1 MDDYRQPDTPETAN
15 EVEMLLDQQAEQAV
29 PSETSADIKAEP
41 VNLEE
46 IVQPEEQPEEL
57 MDKAQEQ
64 PEESEQTELTKE
76 QPEES
81 EQTELTKEQPE
92 ESEQTEFTE
101 KQPEELET
109 ASTEELKEGSIELS
123 MEPSMEVEAKPED
136 ETTGE
141 TQSSVFGQ
149 AVTLD
154 AIHDSE
160 LIKTVNR
167 AKQLLNDLDE
177 AEKDKTRLTGELKQ
191 SEKAYSSMEKS
202 VAEGITT
209 ALKKKKEEIAATY
222 DRELSQYQDQIDVCK
237 TERAKAKA
245 NAIAQR
251 IQVET
256 APLSQQNQQLE
267 AQIELKFKE
276 NKVPV
281 VCKKRAISMLF
292 FPKNSRDWT
301 IDILVGVGLIFFI
314 PLFFSLAISNRLVLT
329 FTFFVY
335 VGALFTAY
343 LYLLHKYM
351 LKFAGVNE
359 EVEELRKQ
367 IRINNKNKQLMT
379 NRIKKSQDETGYNLG
394 SFDDKI
400 TGIQQVMQNT
410 VEKRQEALE
419 NFESEIR
426 HQITADITAA
436 NKDELLGL
444 QQEFESKRQEL
455 SDKKEEIEQ
464 IEKQLKEEYE
474 PVFGKDLL
482 YKQRLN
488 KFDSF
493 CQENADLSLEEAFTS
508 FAEVVVQAGR
518 LPYDMEVP
526 NAVTQAAMAA
536 SEKGEGLSGAFDSA
550 PELMAALGY
559 TRGNSRRYTL
569 EELDNE
575 E

>member
-29 PSETSADIKAEP
+29 SNEASKETSADMKAEP

-46 IVQPEEQPEEL
+46 IVQPKEQLEEVKEQSEEL
-57 MDKAQEQ
+57 MEEAQEQ
-64 PEESEQTELTKE
+64 PEESELTELTKE
-76 QPEES
+76 LPEES
-81 EQTELTKEQPE
+81 EQAELK
-92 ESEQTEFTE
+92 E
-101 KQPEELET
+101 KQLDELDA
-109 ASTEELKEGSIELS
+109 ASTEESQEGS
-123 MEPSMEVEAKPED
+123 MESSMEVEAKPED
-136 ETTGE
+136 EATRE
-141 TQSSVFGQ
+141 AQSSVFGQ

-256 APLSQQNQQLE
+256 APLNQQNQQLE

-314 PLFFSLAISNRLVLT
+314 PLFFSLAISNRLVLA

-335 VGALFTAY
+335 VGALFTVY

-493 CQENADLSLEEAFTS
+493 CQENADLSLEEA
-508 FAEVVVQAGR
+508 
-518 LPYDMEVP
+518 L
-526 NAVTQAAMAA
+526 TQYRA
-536 SEKGEGLSGAFDSA
+536 LSGSK
-550 PELMAALGY
+550 LLKK
-559 TRGNSRRYTL
+559 
-569 EELDNE
+569 
-575 E
+575 

>member
-29 PSETSADIKAEP
+29 SSEASKETSADMKAEP

-46 IVQPEEQPEEL
+46 IVQPKEQLEEVKEQPEEL
-57 MDKAQEQ
+57 MEEAQEQ
-64 PEESEQTELTKE
+64 PEESELTELTKE

-81 EQTELTKEQPE
+81 EQADLK
-92 ESEQTEFTE
+92 E
-101 KQPEELET
+101 KQLDELDA
-109 ASTEELKEGSIELS
+109 ASTEESQEGS
-123 MEPSMEVEAKPED
+123 MESSMEVEAKPED
-136 ETTGE
+136 EATRE
-141 TQSSVFGQ
+141 AQSSVFGQ

-256 APLSQQNQQLE
+256 APLNQQNQQLE

-314 PLFFSLAISNRLVLT
+314 PLFFSLAISNRLVLA

-335 VGALFTAY
+335 VGALFTVY

-400 TGIQQVMQNT
+400 TSIQQVMQNT

-493 CQENADLSLEEAFTS
+493 CQENADLSLEEA
-508 FAEVVVQAGR
+508 
-518 LPYDMEVP
+518 L
-526 NAVTQAAMAA
+526 TQYRA
-536 SEKGEGLSGAFDSA
+536 LSGSK
-550 PELMAALGY
+550 LLKK
-559 TRGNSRRYTL
+559 
-569 EELDNE
+569 
-575 E
+575 

>member
-29 PSETSADIKAEP
+29 PSETSADMKAEP

-46 IVQPEEQPEEL
+46 IVQPKDQLEEVKEQPEEL
-57 MDKAQEQ
+57 MEEAQEQ

-92 ESEQTEFTE
+92 ESEQTELTKEQPEESKQTELTE

-256 APLSQQNQQLE
+256 APLNQQNQQLE

-314 PLFFSLAISNRLVLT
+314 PLFFSLAISNRLVLA

-367 IRINNKNKQLMT
+367 IRVNNKNKQLMT

-493 CQENADLSLEEAFTS
+493 CQENADLSLEEAL
-508 FAEVVVQAGR
+508 AQYRA
-518 LPYDMEVP
+518 
-526 NAVTQAAMAA
+526 
-536 SEKGEGLSGAFDSA
+536 LSGSK
-550 PELMAALGY
+550 LLKK
-559 TRGNSRRYTL
+559 
-569 EELDNE
+569 
-575 E
+575 

>member
-15 EVEMLLDQQAEQAV
+15 EVEMLLDQQAEQAG
-29 PSETSADIKAEP
+29 SSEASKETSADMKEEP

-46 IVQPEEQPEEL
+46 IVQPKEQLEEVKEQPEEL
-57 MDKAQEQ
+57 MEEAQEQ
-64 PEESEQTELTKE
+64 PEESELTELTKE

-81 EQTELTKEQPE
+81 EQAELK
-92 ESEQTEFTE
+92 E
-101 KQPEELET
+101 KQLDELDA
-109 ASTEELKEGSIELS
+109 ASTEESQEGS
-123 MEPSMEVEAKPED
+123 MESSMEVEAKPED
-136 ETTGE
+136 EATRE
-141 TQSSVFGQ
+141 AQSSVFGQ

-256 APLSQQNQQLE
+256 APLNQQNQQLE

-314 PLFFSLAISNRLVLT
+314 PLFFSLAISNRLVLA

-335 VGALFTAY
+335 VGALFTVY

-400 TGIQQVMQNT
+400 TSIQQVMQNT

-444 QQEFESKRQEL
+444 QKEFESKRQEL

-493 CQENADLSLEEAFTS
+493 CQENADLSLEEA
-508 FAEVVVQAGR
+508 
-518 LPYDMEVP
+518 L
-526 NAVTQAAMAA
+526 TQYRA
-536 SEKGEGLSGAFDSA
+536 LSGSK
-550 PELMAALGY
+550 LLKK
-559 TRGNSRRYTL
+559 
-569 EELDNE
+569 
-575 E
+575 

>member
-29 PSETSADIKAEP
+29 SSEASKETSADMKAEP

-46 IVQPEEQPEEL
+46 IVQPKEQLEEVKEQPEEL
-57 MDKAQEQ
+57 MEEAQEQ
-64 PEESEQTELTKE
+64 PEESELTELTKE

-81 EQTELTKEQPE
+81 EQAELK
-92 ESEQTEFTE
+92 E
-101 KQPEELET
+101 KQLDELDA
-109 ASTEELKEGSIELS
+109 ASTEESQEGS
-123 MEPSMEVEAKPED
+123 MESSMEVEAKPED
-136 ETTGE
+136 EATRE
-141 TQSSVFGQ
+141 AQSSVFGQ

-256 APLSQQNQQLE
+256 APLNQQNQQLE

-314 PLFFSLAISNRLVLT
+314 PLFFSLAISNRLVLA

-335 VGALFTAY
+335 VGALFTVY

-400 TGIQQVMQNT
+400 TSIQQVMQNT

-464 IEKQLKEEYE
+464 IENQLKEEYE
-474 PVFGKDLL
+474 AVFGKDLL

-493 CQENADLSLEEAFTS
+493 CQENADLSLEEA
-508 FAEVVVQAGR
+508 
-518 LPYDMEVP
+518 L
-526 NAVTQAAMAA
+526 TQYRA
-536 SEKGEGLSGAFDSA
+536 LSGSK
-550 PELMAALGY
+550 LLKK
-559 TRGNSRRYTL
+559 
-569 EELDNE
+569 
-575 E
+575 

>member
-29 PSETSADIKAEP
+29 SSEASKETSADMKAEP

-46 IVQPEEQPEEL
+46 IVQPKEQLEEVKEQPEEL
-57 MDKAQEQ
+57 MEEAQEQ
-64 PEESEQTELTKE
+64 QEESELTELTKE

-81 EQTELTKEQPE
+81 EQAELK
-92 ESEQTEFTE
+92 E
-101 KQPEELET
+101 KQLDELDA
-109 ASTEELKEGSIELS
+109 ASTEESQEGS
-123 MEPSMEVEAKPED
+123 MESSMEVEAKPED
-136 ETTGE
+136 EATRE
-141 TQSSVFGQ
+141 AQSSVFGQ

-256 APLSQQNQQLE
+256 APLNQQNQQLE

-314 PLFFSLAISNRLVLT
+314 PLFFSLAISNRLVLA

-335 VGALFTAY
+335 VGALFTVY

-464 IEKQLKEEYE
+464 IENQLKEEYE

-493 CQENADLSLEEAFTS
+493 CQENADLSLEEA
-508 FAEVVVQAGR
+508 
-518 LPYDMEVP
+518 L
-526 NAVTQAAMAA
+526 TQYRA
-536 SEKGEGLSGAFDSA
+536 LSGSK
-550 PELMAALGY
+550 LLKK
-559 TRGNSRRYTL
+559 
-569 EELDNE
+569 
-575 E
+575 

>member
-29 PSETSADIKAEP
+29 PSEASKETSADMKAEP

-46 IVQPEEQPEEL
+46 IVQPKEQLEEVKEQPEEL
-57 MDKAQEQ
+57 MEEAQEQ
-64 PEESEQTELTKE
+64 PEESELTELTKE

-81 EQTELTKEQPE
+81 EQADLK
-92 ESEQTEFTE
+92 E
-101 KQPEELET
+101 KQLDELDA
-109 ASTEELKEGSIELS
+109 ASTEESQEGS
-123 MEPSMEVEAKPED
+123 MESSMEVEAKPED
-136 ETTGE
+136 EATRE
-141 TQSSVFGQ
+141 AQSSVFGQ

-256 APLSQQNQQLE
+256 APLNQKNQQLE

-314 PLFFSLAISNRLVLT
+314 PLFFSLAISNRLVLA

-335 VGALFTAY
+335 VGALFTVY

-493 CQENADLSLEEAFTS
+493 CQENADLSLEEA
-508 FAEVVVQAGR
+508 
-518 LPYDMEVP
+518 L
-526 NAVTQAAMAA
+526 TQYRA
-536 SEKGEGLSGAFDSA
+536 LSGSK
-550 PELMAALGY
+550 LLKK
-559 TRGNSRRYTL
+559 
-569 EELDNE
+569 
-575 E
+575 

>member
-29 PSETSADIKAEP
+29 SSEASKETSADMKAEP

-46 IVQPEEQPEEL
+46 IVQPKEQLEEVKEQPEEL
-57 MDKAQEQ
+57 MEEAQEQ
-64 PEESEQTELTKE
+64 PEESELTELTKE

-81 EQTELTKEQPE
+81 EQAELK
-92 ESEQTEFTE
+92 E
-101 KQPEELET
+101 KQLDELDA
-109 ASTEELKEGSIELS
+109 ASTEESQEGS
-123 MEPSMEVEAKPED
+123 MESSMEVEAKPED
-136 ETTGE
+136 EE
-141 TQSSVFGQ
+141 TREAQSSVFGQ

-256 APLSQQNQQLE
+256 APLNQQNQQLE

-314 PLFFSLAISNRLVLT
+314 PLFFSLAISNRLVLA

-335 VGALFTAY
+335 VGALFTVY

-400 TGIQQVMQNT
+400 TSIQQVMQNT

-493 CQENADLSLEEAFTS
+493 CQENADLSLEEA
-508 FAEVVVQAGR
+508 
-518 LPYDMEVP
+518 L
-526 NAVTQAAMAA
+526 TQYRA
-536 SEKGEGLSGAFDSA
+536 LSGSK
-550 PELMAALGY
+550 LLKK
-559 TRGNSRRYTL
+559 
-569 EELDNE
+569 
-575 E
+575 

>member
-29 PSETSADIKAEP
+29 SNEASKETSADMKAEP

-46 IVQPEEQPEEL
+46 IVQPKEQLEEVKEQPEEL
-57 MDKAQEQ
+57 MEEAQEQ
-64 PEESEQTELTKE
+64 PEESELTELTKE
-76 QPEES
+76 QSEES
-81 EQTELTKEQPE
+81 EQAELK
-92 ESEQTEFTE
+92 E
-101 KQPEELET
+101 KQLDELDD
-109 ASTEELKEGSIELS
+109 ASTEESQEGS
-123 MEPSMEVEAKPED
+123 MESSMEVEAKPED
-136 ETTGE
+136 EE
-141 TQSSVFGQ
+141 TREAQSSVFGQ

-256 APLSQQNQQLE
+256 APLNQQNQQLE

-314 PLFFSLAISNRLVLT
+314 PLFFSLAISNRLVLA

-335 VGALFTAY
+335 VGALFTVY

-493 CQENADLSLEEAFTS
+493 CQENADLSLEEA
-508 FAEVVVQAGR
+508 
-518 LPYDMEVP
+518 L
-526 NAVTQAAMAA
+526 TQYRA
-536 SEKGEGLSGAFDSA
+536 LSGSK
-550 PELMAALGY
+550 LLKK
-559 TRGNSRRYTL
+559 
-569 EELDNE
+569 
-575 E
+575 

>member
-29 PSETSADIKAEP
+29 PSEASKETSADMKAEP

-46 IVQPEEQPEEL
+46 IVQPKEQLEEVKEQPEEL
-57 MDKAQEQ
+57 MEEAQEQ
-64 PEESEQTELTKE
+64 PEESELTELTKE

-81 EQTELTKEQPE
+81 EQAEL
-92 ESEQTEFTE
+92 TE
-101 KQPEELET
+101 KQSEELEA
-109 ASTEELKEGSIELS
+109 ASTEESQEGS
-123 MEPSMEVEAKPED
+123 MESSMEVEAKPED
-136 ETTGE
+136 EATRE
-141 TQSSVFGQ
+141 AQSSVFGQ

-160 LIKTVNR
+160 LIKTVNK

-256 APLSQQNQQLE
+256 APLNQQNQQLE

-301 IDILVGVGLIFFI
+301 IDILVSVGLIFFI
-314 PLFFSLAISNRLVLT
+314 PLFFSLAISNRLVLA

-335 VGALFTAY
+335 VGALFTVY

-493 CQENADLSLEEAFTS
+493 CQENADLSLEEA
-508 FAEVVVQAGR
+508 
-518 LPYDMEVP
+518 L
-526 NAVTQAAMAA
+526 TQYRA
-536 SEKGEGLSGAFDSA
+536 LSGSK
-550 PELMAALGY
+550 LLKK
-559 TRGNSRRYTL
+559 
-569 EELDNE
+569 
-575 E
+575 

>member
-29 PSETSADIKAEP
+29 SNEASKETSADMKAEP

-46 IVQPEEQPEEL
+46 IVQPKEQLEEVKEQPEEL
-57 MDKAQEQ
+57 MEEAQEQ
-64 PEESEQTELTKE
+64 PEESELTELTKE

-81 EQTELTKEQPE
+81 EQAELK
-92 ESEQTEFTE
+92 E
-101 KQPEELET
+101 KQLDELDA
-109 ASTEELKEGSIELS
+109 ASTEESQEGS
-123 MEPSMEVEAKPED
+123 MESFMEVEAKPED
-136 ETTGE
+136 EATRE
-141 TQSSVFGQ
+141 AQSSVFGQ

-314 PLFFSLAISNRLVLT
+314 PLFFSLAISNRLVLA

-493 CQENADLSLEEAFTS
+493 CQENADLSLEEA
-508 FAEVVVQAGR
+508 
-518 LPYDMEVP
+518 L
-526 NAVTQAAMAA
+526 TQYRA
-536 SEKGEGLSGAFDSA
+536 LSGSK
-550 PELMAALGY
+550 LLKK
-559 TRGNSRRYTL
+559 
-569 EELDNE
+569 
-575 E
+575 

>member
-29 PSETSADIKAEP
+29 SNEASKETSADMKAEP

-46 IVQPEEQPEEL
+46 IVQPKEQLEEVKEQPEEL
-57 MDKAQEQ
+57 MEEAQEQ
-64 PEESEQTELTKE
+64 PEESELTELTKE
-76 QPEES
+76 QSEES
-81 EQTELTKEQPE
+81 EQAELK
-92 ESEQTEFTE
+92 E
-101 KQPEELET
+101 KQLDELDA
-109 ASTEELKEGSIELS
+109 ASTEESQEGS
-123 MEPSMEVEAKPED
+123 MESSMEVEAKPED
-136 ETTGE
+136 EATRE
-141 TQSSVFGQ
+141 AQSSVFGQ

-256 APLSQQNQQLE
+256 APLNQKNQQLE

-314 PLFFSLAISNRLVLT
+314 PLFFSLAISNRLVLA

-335 VGALFTAY
+335 VGALFTVY

-493 CQENADLSLEEAFTS
+493 CQENADLSLEEA
-508 FAEVVVQAGR
+508 
-518 LPYDMEVP
+518 L
-526 NAVTQAAMAA
+526 TQYRA
-536 SEKGEGLSGAFDSA
+536 LSGSK
-550 PELMAALGY
+550 LLKK
-559 TRGNSRRYTL
+559 
-569 EELDNE
+569 
-575 E
+575 

>member
-29 PSETSADIKAEP
+29 SSEASKETSADMKAEP

-46 IVQPEEQPEEL
+46 IVQPKEQLEEVKEQPEEL
-57 MDKAQEQ
+57 MEEAQEQ
-64 PEESEQTELTKE
+64 PEESELTELTKE

-81 EQTELTKEQPE
+81 EQAELK
-92 ESEQTEFTE
+92 E
-101 KQPEELET
+101 KQLDELDV
-109 ASTEELKEGSIELS
+109 ASTEESQEGS
-123 MEPSMEVEAKPED
+123 MESSMEVEAKPED
-136 ETTGE
+136 EATRE
-141 TQSSVFGQ
+141 AQSSVFGQ

-256 APLSQQNQQLE
+256 APLNQQNQQLE

-314 PLFFSLAISNRLVLT
+314 PLFFSLAISNRLVLA

-335 VGALFTAY
+335 VGALFTVY

-493 CQENADLSLEEAFTS
+493 CQENADLSLEEA
-508 FAEVVVQAGR
+508 
-518 LPYDMEVP
+518 L
-526 NAVTQAAMAA
+526 TQYRA
-536 SEKGEGLSGAFDSA
+536 LSGSK
-550 PELMAALGY
+550 LLKK
-559 TRGNSRRYTL
+559 
-569 EELDNE
+569 
-575 E
+575 

>member
-15 EVEMLLDQQAEQAV
+15 EVEMLLDQQAEQTVSNEA
-29 PSETSADIKAEP
+29 SKETSADMKAEP

-46 IVQPEEQPEEL
+46 IVQPKEQLEEVKEQPEEL
-57 MDKAQEQ
+57 MEEAQEQ
-64 PEESEQTELTKE
+64 PEESELTELTKE
-76 QPEES
+76 LPEES
-81 EQTELTKEQPE
+81 EQAELK
-92 ESEQTEFTE
+92 E
-101 KQPEELET
+101 KQQDELDA
-109 ASTEELKEGSIELS
+109 ASTEESQEGS
-123 MEPSMEVEAKPED
+123 MESSMEVEAKPED
-136 ETTGE
+136 EATRE
-141 TQSSVFGQ
+141 AQSSVFGQ

-256 APLSQQNQQLE
+256 APLNQQNQQLE

-314 PLFFSLAISNRLVLT
+314 PLFFSLAISNRLVLA

-493 CQENADLSLEEAFTS
+493 CQENADLSLEEA
-508 FAEVVVQAGR
+508 
-518 LPYDMEVP
+518 L
-526 NAVTQAAMAA
+526 TQYRA
-536 SEKGEGLSGAFDSA
+536 LSGSK
-550 PELMAALGY
+550 LLKK
-559 TRGNSRRYTL
+559 
-569 EELDNE
+569 
-575 E
+575 

>member
-29 PSETSADIKAEP
+29 PSEASKETSADMKAEP

-46 IVQPEEQPEEL
+46 IVQPKEQLEEVKEQPEEL
-57 MDKAQEQ
+57 MEEAQEQ
-64 PEESEQTELTKE
+64 PEESELTELTKE

-81 EQTELTKEQPE
+81 EQADLK
-92 ESEQTEFTE
+92 E
-101 KQPEELET
+101 KQLDELDA
-109 ASTEELKEGSIELS
+109 ASTEESQEGS
-123 MEPSMEVEAKPED
+123 MESSMEVEAKPED
-136 ETTGE
+136 EE
-141 TQSSVFGQ
+141 TREAQSSVFGQ

-256 APLSQQNQQLE
+256 APLNQQNQQLE

-314 PLFFSLAISNRLVLT
+314 PLFFSLAISNRLVLA

-335 VGALFTAY
+335 VGALFTTY

-464 IEKQLKEEYE
+464 IENQLKEEYE

-493 CQENADLSLEEAFTS
+493 CQENADLSLEEA
-508 FAEVVVQAGR
+508 
-518 LPYDMEVP
+518 L
-526 NAVTQAAMAA
+526 TQYRA
-536 SEKGEGLSGAFDSA
+536 LSGSK
-550 PELMAALGY
+550 LLKK
-559 TRGNSRRYTL
+559 
-569 EELDNE
+569 
-575 E
+575 

>member
-29 PSETSADIKAEP
+29 PSEASKETSADMKAEP

-46 IVQPEEQPEEL
+46 IVQPKEQLEEVKEQPEEL
-57 MDKAQEQ
+57 MEEAQEQ
-64 PEESEQTELTKE
+64 PEESELTELTKE

-81 EQTELTKEQPE
+81 EQAELK
-92 ESEQTEFTE
+92 E
-101 KQPEELET
+101 KQLDELDA
-109 ASTEELKEGSIELS
+109 ASTEESQEGS
-123 MEPSMEVEAKPED
+123 MESSMEVEAKPED
-136 ETTGE
+136 EATRE
-141 TQSSVFGQ
+141 AQSSVFGQ

-256 APLSQQNQQLE
+256 APLNQQNQQLE

-301 IDILVGVGLIFFI
+301 RDILVGVGLIFFI
-314 PLFFSLAISNRLVLT
+314 PLFFSLAISNRLVLA

-335 VGALFTAY
+335 VGALFTVY

-464 IEKQLKEEYE
+464 IENQLKEEYE

-493 CQENADLSLEEAFTS
+493 CQENADLSLEEA
-508 FAEVVVQAGR
+508 
-518 LPYDMEVP
+518 L
-526 NAVTQAAMAA
+526 TQYRA
-536 SEKGEGLSGAFDSA
+536 LSGSK
-550 PELMAALGY
+550 LLKK
-559 TRGNSRRYTL
+559 
-569 EELDNE
+569 
-575 E
+575 

>member
-29 PSETSADIKAEP
+29 SSEASKETSADMKAEP

-46 IVQPEEQPEEL
+46 IVQPKEQLEEVKEQPEEL
-57 MDKAQEQ
+57 MEEAQEQ
-64 PEESEQTELTKE
+64 PEESELTELTKE

-81 EQTELTKEQPE
+81 EQAELK
-92 ESEQTEFTE
+92 E
-101 KQPEELET
+101 KQLDELDA
-109 ASTEELKEGSIELS
+109 ASTEESQEGS
-123 MEPSMEVEAKPED
+123 MESSMEVEAKPED
-136 ETTGE
+136 EATRE
-141 TQSSVFGQ
+141 AQSSVFGQ

-256 APLSQQNQQLE
+256 APLNQQNQQLE

-314 PLFFSLAISNRLVLT
+314 PLFFSLAISNRLVLA

-335 VGALFTAY
+335 VGALFTVY

-419 NFESEIR
+419 KFESEIR

-493 CQENADLSLEEAFTS
+493 CQENADLSLEEA
-508 FAEVVVQAGR
+508 
-518 LPYDMEVP
+518 L
-526 NAVTQAAMAA
+526 TQYRA
-536 SEKGEGLSGAFDSA
+536 LSGSK
-550 PELMAALGY
+550 LLKK
-559 TRGNSRRYTL
+559 
-569 EELDNE
+569 
-575 E
+575 

>member
-29 PSETSADIKAEP
+29 SNEASKETSADMKAEP

-46 IVQPEEQPEEL
+46 IVQPKEQLEEVKEQPEEL
-57 MDKAQEQ
+57 MEEAQEQ
-64 PEESEQTELTKE
+64 QEESELTELTKE

-81 EQTELTKEQPE
+81 EQADLK
-92 ESEQTEFTE
+92 E
-101 KQPEELET
+101 KQLDELDA
-109 ASTEELKEGSIELS
+109 ASTEESQEGS
-123 MEPSMEVEAKPED
+123 MESSMEVEAKPED
-136 ETTGE
+136 EE
-141 TQSSVFGQ
+141 TREAQSSVFGQ

-256 APLSQQNQQLE
+256 APLNQQNQQLE

-314 PLFFSLAISNRLVLT
+314 PLFFSLAISNRLVLA

-335 VGALFTAY
+335 VGALFTVY

-367 IRINNKNKQLMT
+367 IRVNNKNKQLMT

-493 CQENADLSLEEAFTS
+493 CQENADLSLEEA
-508 FAEVVVQAGR
+508 
-518 LPYDMEVP
+518 L
-526 NAVTQAAMAA
+526 TQYRA
-536 SEKGEGLSGAFDSA
+536 LSGSK
-550 PELMAALGY
+550 LLKK
-559 TRGNSRRYTL
+559 
-569 EELDNE
+569 
-575 E
+575 

>member
-29 PSETSADIKAEP
+29 PSEASKETSADMKAEP

-46 IVQPEEQPEEL
+46 IVQPKEQLEEVKEQPEEL
-57 MDKAQEQ
+57 MEEAQEQ
-64 PEESEQTELTKE
+64 PEESELTELTKE

-81 EQTELTKEQPE
+81 EQADLK
-92 ESEQTEFTE
+92 E
-101 KQPEELET
+101 KQLDELDA
-109 ASTEELKEGSIELS
+109 ASTEESQEGS
-123 MEPSMEVEAKPED
+123 MESSMEVEAKPED
-136 ETTGE
+136 EE
-141 TQSSVFGQ
+141 TREAQSSVFGQ

-191 SEKAYSSMEKS
+191 SEKAYGSMEKS

-256 APLSQQNQQLE
+256 APLNQQNQQLE

-314 PLFFSLAISNRLVLT
+314 PLFFSLAISNRLVLA

-335 VGALFTAY
+335 VGALFTVY

-464 IEKQLKEEYE
+464 IENQLKEEYE

-493 CQENADLSLEEAFTS
+493 CQENADLSLEEA
-508 FAEVVVQAGR
+508 
-518 LPYDMEVP
+518 L
-526 NAVTQAAMAA
+526 TQYRA
-536 SEKGEGLSGAFDSA
+536 LSGSK
-550 PELMAALGY
+550 LLKK
-559 TRGNSRRYTL
+559 
-569 EELDNE
+569 
-575 E
+575 

>member
-29 PSETSADIKAEP
+29 SSEASKETSADMKAEP

-46 IVQPEEQPEEL
+46 IVQPKEQLEEVKEQSEEL
-57 MDKAQEQ
+57 MEEAQEQ
-64 PEESEQTELTKE
+64 PEESELTELTKE
-76 QPEES
+76 LPEES
-81 EQTELTKEQPE
+81 EQADLK
-92 ESEQTEFTE
+92 E
-101 KQPEELET
+101 KQLDELDA
-109 ASTEELKEGSIELS
+109 ASTEESQEGS
-123 MEPSMEVEAKPED
+123 MESSMEVEAKPED
-136 ETTGE
+136 EATRE
-141 TQSSVFGQ
+141 AQSSVFGQ

-177 AEKDKTRLTGELKQ
+177 AEKDKTRLTGELRQ

-256 APLSQQNQQLE
+256 APLNQQNQQLE

-314 PLFFSLAISNRLVLT
+314 PLFFSLAISNRLVLA

-335 VGALFTAY
+335 VGALFTVY

-400 TGIQQVMQNT
+400 TGIQQVMQNA

-493 CQENADLSLEEAFTS
+493 CQENADLSLEEA
-508 FAEVVVQAGR
+508 
-518 LPYDMEVP
+518 L
-526 NAVTQAAMAA
+526 TQYRA
-536 SEKGEGLSGAFDSA
+536 LSGSK
-550 PELMAALGY
+550 LLKK
-559 TRGNSRRYTL
+559 
-569 EELDNE
+569 
-575 E
+575 

>member
-29 PSETSADIKAEP
+29 SSEASKETSADMKAEP

-46 IVQPEEQPEEL
+46 IVQPKEQLEEVKEQPEEL
-57 MDKAQEQ
+57 MEEAQEQ
-64 PEESEQTELTKE
+64 PEESELTELTKE

-81 EQTELTKEQPE
+81 EQADLK
-92 ESEQTEFTE
+92 E
-101 KQPEELET
+101 KQLDELDA
-109 ASTEELKEGSIELS
+109 ASTEESQEGS
-123 MEPSMEVEAKPED
+123 MESSMEVEAKPED
-136 ETTGE
+136 EE
-141 TQSSVFGQ
+141 TREAQSSVFGQ

-177 AEKDKTRLTGELKQ
+177 AEKDKTRLTGELRQ

-256 APLSQQNQQLE
+256 APLNQQNQQLE

-314 PLFFSLAISNRLVLT
+314 PLFFSLAISNRLVLA

-335 VGALFTAY
+335 VGALFTTY

-400 TGIQQVMQNT
+400 TGIQQVMQNA

-493 CQENADLSLEEAFTS
+493 CQENADLSLEEA
-508 FAEVVVQAGR
+508 
-518 LPYDMEVP
+518 L
-526 NAVTQAAMAA
+526 TQYRA
-536 SEKGEGLSGAFDSA
+536 LSGSK
-550 PELMAALGY
+550 LLKK
-559 TRGNSRRYTL
+559 
-569 EELDNE
+569 
-575 E
+575 

>member
-29 PSETSADIKAEP
+29 SSEASKETSADMKAEP

-46 IVQPEEQPEEL
+46 IVQPKEQLEEVKEQPEEL
-57 MDKAQEQ
+57 MEEAQEQ
-64 PEESEQTELTKE
+64 PEESELTELTKE

-81 EQTELTKEQPE
+81 EQADLK
-92 ESEQTEFTE
+92 E
-101 KQPEELET
+101 KQLDELDA
-109 ASTEELKEGSIELS
+109 ASTEESQEGS
-123 MEPSMEVEAKPED
+123 MESSMEVEAKPED
-136 ETTGE
+136 EATRE
-141 TQSSVFGQ
+141 AQSSVFGQ

-222 DRELSQYQDQIDVCK
+222 DLDLSQAHDQIDVCK

-256 APLSQQNQQLE
+256 APLNQQNQQLE

-314 PLFFSLAISNRLVLT
+314 PLFFSLAISNRLVLA

-335 VGALFTAY
+335 VGALFTVY

-400 TGIQQVMQNT
+400 TSIQQVMQNT

-464 IEKQLKEEYE
+464 IENQLKEEYE

-493 CQENADLSLEEAFTS
+493 CQENADLSLEEA
-508 FAEVVVQAGR
+508 
-518 LPYDMEVP
+518 L
-526 NAVTQAAMAA
+526 TQYRA
-536 SEKGEGLSGAFDSA
+536 LSGSK
-550 PELMAALGY
+550 LLKK
-559 TRGNSRRYTL
+559 
-569 EELDNE
+569 
-575 E
+575 

>member
-29 PSETSADIKAEP
+29 SSEASKETSADMKAEP

-46 IVQPEEQPEEL
+46 IVQPKEQLEEVKEQPEEL
-57 MDKAQEQ
+57 MEEAQEQ
-64 PEESEQTELTKE
+64 PEESELTELTKE

-81 EQTELTKEQPE
+81 EQAELK
-92 ESEQTEFTE
+92 E
-101 KQPEELET
+101 KQLDELDA
-109 ASTEELKEGSIELS
+109 ASTEESQEGS
-123 MEPSMEVEAKPED
+123 MESSMEVEAKPED
-136 ETTGE
+136 EATRE
-141 TQSSVFGQ
+141 AQSSVFGQ

-177 AEKDKTRLTGELKQ
+177 AEKDKTRLTGELRQ

-256 APLSQQNQQLE
+256 APLNQQNQQLE

-314 PLFFSLAISNRLVLT
+314 PLFFSLAISNRLVLA

-335 VGALFTAY
+335 VGALFTVY

-400 TGIQQVMQNT
+400 TGIQQVMQNA

-464 IEKQLKEEYE
+464 IENQLKEEYE

-493 CQENADLSLEEAFTS
+493 CQENADLSLEEA
-508 FAEVVVQAGR
+508 
-518 LPYDMEVP
+518 L
-526 NAVTQAAMAA
+526 TQYRA
-536 SEKGEGLSGAFDSA
+536 LSGSK
-550 PELMAALGY
+550 LLKK
-559 TRGNSRRYTL
+559 
-569 EELDNE
+569 
-575 E
+575 

>member
-29 PSETSADIKAEP
+29 SSEASKETSADMKAEP

-46 IVQPEEQPEEL
+46 IVQPKEQLEEVKEQSEEL
-57 MDKAQEQ
+57 MEEAQEQ
-64 PEESEQTELTKE
+64 PEESELTELTKE

-81 EQTELTKEQPE
+81 EQAELK
-92 ESEQTEFTE
+92 E
-101 KQPEELET
+101 KQLDELDA
-109 ASTEELKEGSIELS
+109 ASTEESQEGS
-123 MEPSMEVEAKPED
+123 MESSMEVEAKPED
-136 ETTGE
+136 EE
-141 TQSSVFGQ
+141 TREAQSSVFGQ

-256 APLSQQNQQLE
+256 APLNQQNQQLE

-314 PLFFSLAISNRLVLT
+314 PLFFSLAISNRLVLA

-335 VGALFTAY
+335 VGALFTVY

-493 CQENADLSLEEAFTS
+493 CQENADLSLEDA
-508 FAEVVVQAGR
+508 
-518 LPYDMEVP
+518 L
-526 NAVTQAAMAA
+526 TQYRA
-536 SEKGEGLSGAFDSA
+536 LSGSK
-550 PELMAALGY
+550 LLKK
-559 TRGNSRRYTL
+559 
-569 EELDNE
+569 
-575 E
+575 

>member
-29 PSETSADIKAEP
+29 PSEASKETSADMKAEP

-46 IVQPEEQPEEL
+46 IVQPKEQLEEVKEQPEEL
-57 MDKAQEQ
+57 MEEAQEQ
-64 PEESEQTELTKE
+64 PEESELTELTKE

-81 EQTELTKEQPE
+81 EQADLK
-92 ESEQTEFTE
+92 E
-101 KQPEELET
+101 KQLDELDA
-109 ASTEELKEGSIELS
+109 ASTEESQEGS
-123 MEPSMEVEAKPED
+123 MESSMEVEAKPED
-136 ETTGE
+136 EE
-141 TQSSVFGQ
+141 TREAQSSVFGQ

-256 APLSQQNQQLE
+256 APLNQQNQQLE

-301 IDILVGVGLIFFI
+301 IDILVSVGLIFFI
-314 PLFFSLAISNRLVLT
+314 PLFFSLAISNRLVLA

-335 VGALFTAY
+335 VGALFTVY

-493 CQENADLSLEEAFTS
+493 CQENADLSLEEA
-508 FAEVVVQAGR
+508 
-518 LPYDMEVP
+518 L
-526 NAVTQAAMAA
+526 TQYRA
-536 SEKGEGLSGAFDSA
+536 LSGSK
-550 PELMAALGY
+550 LLKK
-559 TRGNSRRYTL
+559 
-569 EELDNE
+569 
-575 E
+575 

>member
-29 PSETSADIKAEP
+29 SSEASKETSADMKAEP

-46 IVQPEEQPEEL
+46 IVQPKEQLEEVKEQPEEL
-57 MDKAQEQ
+57 MEEAQEQ
-64 PEESEQTELTKE
+64 PEESELTELTKE
-76 QPEES
+76 LPEES
-81 EQTELTKEQPE
+81 EQAELK
-92 ESEQTEFTE
+92 E
-101 KQPEELET
+101 KQLDELDA
-109 ASTEELKEGSIELS
+109 ASTEESQEGS
-123 MEPSMEVEAKPED
+123 MESSMEVEAKPED
-136 ETTGE
+136 EATRE
-141 TQSSVFGQ
+141 AQSSVFGQ

-177 AEKDKTRLTGELKQ
+177 AEKDKTRLTGELRQ

-256 APLSQQNQQLE
+256 APLNQQNQQLE

-314 PLFFSLAISNRLVLT
+314 PLFFSLAISNRLVLA

-335 VGALFTAY
+335 VGALFTVY

-400 TGIQQVMQNT
+400 TGIQQVMQNA

-493 CQENADLSLEEAFTS
+493 CQENADLSLEEA
-508 FAEVVVQAGR
+508 
-518 LPYDMEVP
+518 L
-526 NAVTQAAMAA
+526 TQYRA
-536 SEKGEGLSGAFDSA
+536 LSGSK
-550 PELMAALGY
+550 LLKK
-559 TRGNSRRYTL
+559 
-569 EELDNE
+569 
-575 E
+575 

>member
-29 PSETSADIKAEP
+29 SSEASKETSADMKAEP

-46 IVQPEEQPEEL
+46 IVQTKEQLEEVKEQPEEL
-57 MDKAQEQ
+57 MGEAQEQ
-64 PEESEQTELTKE
+64 PEESELTELTKE

-81 EQTELTKEQPE
+81 EQAELK
-92 ESEQTEFTE
+92 E
-101 KQPEELET
+101 KQLDELDA
-109 ASTEELKEGSIELS
+109 ASTEESQEGSMELS
-123 MEPSMEVEAKPED
+123 MEPSMESSMEVEAKPED
-136 ETTGE
+136 EATRE
-141 TQSSVFGQ
+141 AQSSVFGQ

-314 PLFFSLAISNRLVLT
+314 PLFFSLAISNRLVLA

-335 VGALFTAY
+335 VGALFTVY

-400 TGIQQVMQNT
+400 TSIQQVMQNT
-410 VEKRQEALE
+410 LE

-493 CQENADLSLEEAFTS
+493 CQENADLSLEEA
-508 FAEVVVQAGR
+508 
-518 LPYDMEVP
+518 L
-526 NAVTQAAMAA
+526 TQYRA
-536 SEKGEGLSGAFDSA
+536 LSGSK
-550 PELMAALGY
+550 LLKK
-559 TRGNSRRYTL
+559 
-569 EELDNE
+569 
-575 E
+575 

>member
-29 PSETSADIKAEP
+29 SNEASKETSADMKAEP

-46 IVQPEEQPEEL
+46 IVQPKEQLEEVKEQPEEL
-57 MDKAQEQ
+57 MEEAQEQ
-64 PEESEQTELTKE
+64 PEESELTELTKE

-81 EQTELTKEQPE
+81 EQADLK
-92 ESEQTEFTE
+92 E
-101 KQPEELET
+101 KQLDELDA
-109 ASTEELKEGSIELS
+109 ASTEESQEGS
-123 MEPSMEVEAKPED
+123 MESSMEVEAKPED
-136 ETTGE
+136 EE
-141 TQSSVFGQ
+141 TREAQSSVFGQ

-256 APLSQQNQQLE
+256 APLNQQNQQLE

-314 PLFFSLAISNRLVLT
+314 PLFFSLAISNRLVLA

-335 VGALFTAY
+335 VGALFTVY

-400 TGIQQVMQNT
+400 TSIQQVMQNT

-464 IEKQLKEEYE
+464 IENQLKEEYE

-493 CQENADLSLEEAFTS
+493 CQENADLSLEEA
-508 FAEVVVQAGR
+508 
-518 LPYDMEVP
+518 L
-526 NAVTQAAMAA
+526 TQYRA
-536 SEKGEGLSGAFDSA
+536 LSGSK
-550 PELMAALGY
+550 LLKK
-559 TRGNSRRYTL
+559 
-569 EELDNE
+569 
-575 E
+575 

>member
-29 PSETSADIKAEP
+29 SSEASKETSADMKAEP

-46 IVQPEEQPEEL
+46 IVQPKEQLEEVKEQPEEL
-57 MDKAQEQ
+57 MEEAQDQ
-64 PEESEQTELTKE
+64 PEESELTELTKE

-81 EQTELTKEQPE
+81 EQAELK
-92 ESEQTEFTE
+92 E
-101 KQPEELET
+101 KQLDELDA
-109 ASTEELKEGSIELS
+109 ASTEESQEGS
-123 MEPSMEVEAKPED
+123 MESSMEVEAKPED
-136 ETTGE
+136 EATRE
-141 TQSSVFGQ
+141 AQSSVFGQ

-256 APLSQQNQQLE
+256 APLNQQNQQLE

-314 PLFFSLAISNRLVLT
+314 PLFFSLAISNRLVLA

-335 VGALFTAY
+335 VGALFTTY

-400 TGIQQVMQNT
+400 TSIQQVMQNT

-464 IEKQLKEEYE
+464 IENQLKEEYE

-493 CQENADLSLEEAFTS
+493 CQENADLSLEEA
-508 FAEVVVQAGR
+508 
-518 LPYDMEVP
+518 L
-526 NAVTQAAMAA
+526 TQYRA
-536 SEKGEGLSGAFDSA
+536 LSGSK
-550 PELMAALGY
+550 LLKK
-559 TRGNSRRYTL
+559 
-569 EELDNE
+569 
-575 E
+575 

>member
-29 PSETSADIKAEP
+29 PSEASKETSADMKAEP

-46 IVQPEEQPEEL
+46 IVQPKEQLEEVKEQPEEL
-57 MDKAQEQ
+57 MEEAQEQ
-64 PEESEQTELTKE
+64 PEESELTELTKE

-81 EQTELTKEQPE
+81 EQADLK
-92 ESEQTEFTE
+92 E
-101 KQPEELET
+101 KQLDELDA
-109 ASTEELKEGSIELS
+109 ASTEESQEGS
-123 MEPSMEVEAKPED
+123 MESSMEVEAKPED
-136 ETTGE
+136 EATRE
-141 TQSSVFGQ
+141 AQSSVFGQ

-256 APLSQQNQQLE
+256 APLNQQNQQLE

-314 PLFFSLAISNRLVLT
+314 PLFFSLAISNRLVLA

-335 VGALFTAY
+335 VGALFTVY

-400 TGIQQVMQNT
+400 TSIQQVMQNT

-464 IEKQLKEEYE
+464 IENQLKEEYE

-493 CQENADLSLEEAFTS
+493 CQENADLSLEEA
-508 FAEVVVQAGR
+508 
-518 LPYDMEVP
+518 L
-526 NAVTQAAMAA
+526 TQYRA
-536 SEKGEGLSGAFDSA
+536 LSGSK
-550 PELMAALGY
+550 LLKK
-559 TRGNSRRYTL
+559 
-569 EELDNE
+569 
-575 E
+575 

>member
-29 PSETSADIKAEP
+29 SNEASKETSADMKAEP

-46 IVQPEEQPEEL
+46 IVQPKEQLEEVKEQPEEL
-57 MDKAQEQ
+57 IEEAQEQ
-64 PEESEQTELTKE
+64 PEESELTELTKE

-81 EQTELTKEQPE
+81 EQAELK
-92 ESEQTEFTE
+92 E
-101 KQPEELET
+101 KQLDELDA
-109 ASTEELKEGSIELS
+109 ASTEESQEGS
-123 MEPSMEVEAKPED
+123 MESSMEVEAKPED
-136 ETTGE
+136 EQTGE

-314 PLFFSLAISNRLVLT
+314 PLFFSLAISNRLVLA

-493 CQENADLSLEEAFTS
+493 CQENADLSLEEA
-508 FAEVVVQAGR
+508 
-518 LPYDMEVP
+518 L
-526 NAVTQAAMAA
+526 TQYRA
-536 SEKGEGLSGAFDSA
+536 LSGSK
-550 PELMAALGY
+550 LLKK
-559 TRGNSRRYTL
+559 
-569 EELDNE
+569 
-575 E
+575 

>member
-29 PSETSADIKAEP
+29 PSEASKETSADMKAEP

-46 IVQPEEQPEEL
+46 IVQPKEQLEEVKEQPEEL
-57 MDKAQEQ
+57 MEEAQEQ
-64 PEESEQTELTKE
+64 PEESELTELTKE

-81 EQTELTKEQPE
+81 EQADLK
-92 ESEQTEFTE
+92 E
-101 KQPEELET
+101 KQLDELDA
-109 ASTEELKEGSIELS
+109 ASTEESQEGS
-123 MEPSMEVEAKPED
+123 MESSMEVEAKPED
-136 ETTGE
+136 EE
-141 TQSSVFGQ
+141 TREAQSSVFGQ

-256 APLSQQNQQLE
+256 APLNQQNQQLE

-301 IDILVGVGLIFFI
+301 SDILVGVGLIFFI
-314 PLFFSLAISNRLVLT
+314 PLFFSLAISNRLVLA

-335 VGALFTAY
+335 VGALFTTY

-400 TGIQQVMQNT
+400 TSIQQVMQNT

-493 CQENADLSLEEAFTS
+493 CQENADLSLEEA
-508 FAEVVVQAGR
+508 
-518 LPYDMEVP
+518 L
-526 NAVTQAAMAA
+526 TQYRA
-536 SEKGEGLSGAFDSA
+536 LSGSK
-550 PELMAALGY
+550 LLKK
-559 TRGNSRRYTL
+559 
-569 EELDNE
+569 
-575 E
+575 

>member
-29 PSETSADIKAEP
+29 PSEASKETSADMKAEP

-46 IVQPEEQPEEL
+46 IVQPKEQLEEVKEQSEEL
-57 MDKAQEQ
+57 MEEAQEQ
-64 PEESEQTELTKE
+64 PEESELTELTKE
-76 QPEES
+76 LPEES
-81 EQTELTKEQPE
+81 EQAELK
-92 ESEQTEFTE
+92 E
-101 KQPEELET
+101 KQQDELDA
-109 ASTEELKEGSIELS
+109 ASTEESQEGS
-123 MEPSMEVEAKPED
+123 MESSMEVEAKPED
-136 ETTGE
+136 EE
-141 TQSSVFGQ
+141 TREAQSSVFGQ

-256 APLSQQNQQLE
+256 APLNQQNQQLE

-314 PLFFSLAISNRLVLT
+314 PLFFSLAISNRLVLA

-335 VGALFTAY
+335 VGALFTVY

-400 TGIQQVMQNT
+400 TSIQQVMQNT

-464 IEKQLKEEYE
+464 IENQLKEEYE

-493 CQENADLSLEEAFTS
+493 CQENADLSLEEA
-508 FAEVVVQAGR
+508 
-518 LPYDMEVP
+518 L
-526 NAVTQAAMAA
+526 TQYRA
-536 SEKGEGLSGAFDSA
+536 LSGSK
-550 PELMAALGY
+550 LLKK
-559 TRGNSRRYTL
+559 
-569 EELDNE
+569 
-575 E
+575 

>member
-29 PSETSADIKAEP
+29 SSEASKETSADMKAEP

-46 IVQPEEQPEEL
+46 IVQPKEQLEEVKEQPEEL
-57 MDKAQEQ
+57 MEEAQEQ
-64 PEESEQTELTKE
+64 PEESELTELTKE

-81 EQTELTKEQPE
+81 EQADLK
-92 ESEQTEFTE
+92 E
-101 KQPEELET
+101 KQLDELDA
-109 ASTEELKEGSIELS
+109 ASTEESQEGS
-123 MEPSMEVEAKPED
+123 MESSMEVEAKPED
-136 ETTGE
+136 EE
-141 TQSSVFGQ
+141 TREAQSSVFGQ

-256 APLSQQNQQLE
+256 APLNQQNQQLE

-314 PLFFSLAISNRLVLT
+314 PLFFSLAISNRLVLA

-335 VGALFTAY
+335 VGALFTTY

-464 IEKQLKEEYE
+464 IENQLKEEYE

-493 CQENADLSLEEAFTS
+493 CQENADLSLEEA
-508 FAEVVVQAGR
+508 
-518 LPYDMEVP
+518 L
-526 NAVTQAAMAA
+526 TQYRA
-536 SEKGEGLSGAFDSA
+536 LSGSK
-550 PELMAALGY
+550 LLKK
-559 TRGNSRRYTL
+559 
-569 EELDNE
+569 
-575 E
+575 

>member
-29 PSETSADIKAEP
+29 PSEASKETSADMKAEP

-46 IVQPEEQPEEL
+46 IVQPKEQLEEVKEQPEEL
-57 MDKAQEQ
+57 MEEAQEQ
-64 PEESEQTELTKE
+64 PEESELTELTKE

-81 EQTELTKEQPE
+81 EQADLK
-92 ESEQTEFTE
+92 E
-101 KQPEELET
+101 KQLDELDA
-109 ASTEELKEGSIELS
+109 ASTEESQEGS
-123 MEPSMEVEAKPED
+123 MESSMEVEAKPED
-136 ETTGE
+136 EATRE
-141 TQSSVFGQ
+141 AQSSVFGQ

-256 APLSQQNQQLE
+256 APLNQQNQQLE

-314 PLFFSLAISNRLVLT
+314 PLFFLLAISNRLVLA

-335 VGALFTAY
+335 VGALFTVY

-400 TGIQQVMQNT
+400 TSIQQVMQNT

-493 CQENADLSLEEAFTS
+493 CQENADLSLEEA
-508 FAEVVVQAGR
+508 
-518 LPYDMEVP
+518 L
-526 NAVTQAAMAA
+526 TQYRA
-536 SEKGEGLSGAFDSA
+536 LSGSK
-550 PELMAALGY
+550 LLKK
-559 TRGNSRRYTL
+559 
-569 EELDNE
+569 
-575 E
+575 

>member
-29 PSETSADIKAEP
+29 PSEASKETSADMKAEP

-46 IVQPEEQPEEL
+46 IVQPKEQLEEVKEQPEEL
-57 MDKAQEQ
+57 MEEAQEQ
-64 PEESEQTELTKE
+64 PEESELTELTKE

-81 EQTELTKEQPE
+81 EQADLK
-92 ESEQTEFTE
+92 E
-101 KQPEELET
+101 KQLDELDA
-109 ASTEELKEGSIELS
+109 ASTEESQEGS
-123 MEPSMEVEAKPED
+123 MESSMEVEAKPED
-136 ETTGE
+136 EATRE
-141 TQSSVFGQ
+141 AQSSVFGQ

-256 APLSQQNQQLE
+256 APLNQQNQQLE

-314 PLFFSLAISNRLVLT
+314 PLFFSLAISNRLVLA

-335 VGALFTAY
+335 VGALFTTY

-493 CQENADLSLEEAFTS
+493 CQENADLSLEEA
-508 FAEVVVQAGR
+508 
-518 LPYDMEVP
+518 L
-526 NAVTQAAMAA
+526 TQYRA
-536 SEKGEGLSGAFDSA
+536 LSGSK
-550 PELMAALGY
+550 LLKK
-559 TRGNSRRYTL
+559 
-569 EELDNE
+569 
-575 E
+575 

>member
-29 PSETSADIKAEP
+29 PSEASKETSADMKAEP

-46 IVQPEEQPEEL
+46 IVQPKEQLEEVKEQPEEL
-57 MDKAQEQ
+57 MEEAQEQ
-64 PEESEQTELTKE
+64 PEESELTELTKE

-81 EQTELTKEQPE
+81 EQADLK
-92 ESEQTEFTE
+92 E
-101 KQPEELET
+101 KQLDELDA
-109 ASTEELKEGSIELS
+109 ASTEESQEGS
-123 MEPSMEVEAKPED
+123 MESSMEVEAKPED
-136 ETTGE
+136 EE
-141 TQSSVFGQ
+141 TREAQSSVFGQ

-256 APLSQQNQQLE
+256 APLNQKNQQLE

-314 PLFFSLAISNRLVLT
+314 PLFFSLAISNRLVLA

-335 VGALFTAY
+335 VGALFTVY

-493 CQENADLSLEEAFTS
+493 CQENADLSLEEA
-508 FAEVVVQAGR
+508 
-518 LPYDMEVP
+518 L
-526 NAVTQAAMAA
+526 TQYRA
-536 SEKGEGLSGAFDSA
+536 LSGSK
-550 PELMAALGY
+550 LLKK
-559 TRGNSRRYTL
+559 
-569 EELDNE
+569 
-575 E
+575 